1 MGNRKNIHINPTLH
15 EGSVPTVFFVIQR
28 FKRGNNKKVV
38 GYPNVDT
45 YNRRLSEAATAG
57 VVGRGVVTRV
67 VGKSGSVSMGP
78 KS

>member
-45 YNRRLSEAATAG
+45 YNRRE
-57 VVGRGVVTRV
+57 
-67 VGKSGSVSMGP
+67 SGYP
-78 KS
+78 KQPQPAW